1 MKLKRKLNHGKRKT
15 NHGMRNAELE
25 RRVVTVELPLR
36 MRTAN
41 LGSIAAR
48 NEKLNALKAY
58 SLNSDL
64 HRVEQMMEMIKD
76 LPVIQ
81 KAPVSFAAQQLK
93 KDLNKLAGR

>member
-15 NHGMRNAELE
+15 NHGRHNAELE
-25 RRVVTVELPLR
+25 RRVVAVELPLR

-48 NEKLNALKAY
+48 NKNLKALKAY
-58 SLNSDL
+58 ALDSDL
-64 HRVEQMMEMIKD
+64 QRVEQMMEGLTMM
-76 LPVIQ
+76 Q
-81 KAPVSFAAQQLK
+81 RASVSGTAQQLK

>member
-25 RRVVTVELPLR
+25 RRVATVELPLR

-48 NEKLNALKAY
+48 NETLNALKAY

-64 HRVEQMMEMIKD
+64 HCVEQMMEMLKD
-76 LPVIQ
+76 LPVMQ
-81 KAPVSFAAQQLK
+81 KASVSFTAQQLK

>member
-15 NHGMRNAELE
+15 NHGRRNAELE

-48 NEKLNALKAY
+48 NEKLKALKAY
-58 SLNSDL
+58 ALDSDL
-64 HRVEQMMEMIKD
+64 QRVEQMMEGLTMM
-76 LPVIQ
+76 Q
-81 KAPVSFAAQQLK
+81 RAAVSGTAQQLK
-93 KDLNKLAGR
+93 KDLDKLAGR